1 MTRLVLAASA
11 ACGACVAA
19 YLTVVHFRGL
29 APVCLNSGCEIVQR
43 SGYAELAGIPVA
55 AMGAATFVL
64 LLASASVRTA
74 AAIIGAAAVAL
85 TGIIFAA
92 YLFYVQ
98 LAVLHTVCMWCIAS
112 DVLLVMAASATALR
126 LRPLLQ

>member
-1 MTRLVLAASA
+1 VTRLVLAASA
-11 ACGACVAA
+11 ACGAGVAA

-29 APVCLNSGCEIVQR
+29 APICLNSGCDIVQR
-43 SGYAELAGIPVA
+43 SRYAELAGIPVA

-85 TGIIFAA
+85 TGIVFAA

-112 DVLLVMAASATALR
+112 DVLLVMAASAAALR